1 MGPPGSE
8 QLPPLR
14 VHAKGVNKAV
24 IKQRLIRVRLIFTSS
39 KSLSAGIQ
47 KLKSKDW
54 GPQLERT
61 FDSRR
66 QPRMDLGLVDACPR
80 LVDSI
85 IAASVGIKQII
96 NEIRLSRYPANL
108 ADPKSHPALPVR
120 ASSIE
125 RIKLMIPSARGH
137 IIGRSRSQAI
147 ANGPRRS
154 L

>member
-1 MGPPGSE
+1 MGPPGSG

-54 GPQLERT
+54 GPQLEPT

-85 IAASVGIKQII
+85 IAASIGIKQMID
-96 NEIRLSRYPANL
+96 EIRLRDILANSQAQSLAAIEEIPDIRQALACRNL
-108 ADPKSHPALPVR
+108 AT
-120 ASSIE
+120 
-125 RIKLMIPSARGH
+125 
-137 IIGRSRSQAI
+137 
-147 ANGPRRS
+147 N
-154 L
+154 